1 MEGKYS
7 GTEESAMAGFKMHV
21 TTSSLCGAAYA
32 GTGMAAIGV
41 PWDSALVAGGLC
53 GISGMLPDLD
63 SGSGRP
69 LRETMGFAAAVV
81 PMLLVDRFQQ
91 LGFTYE
97 QLVLATG
104 ALYLLIR
111 YGVAKLLAKYTVHR
125 GMFHSIPAALTFA
138 GVAFLVCGCSD
149 LNLRYFKAGAVFL
162 GVMSHLV
169 LDEIYSVQLNGFR
182 GVRLKSSSGTALK
195 FWGSSV
201 WANISAYGKLA
212 IVFLLILG
220 EPMVMERYGEL
231 TPYAIQHHSWNVH
244 EQESLASSGRDG
256 SRREPGERFFGTS
269 EPSGPSGPSG
279 RFAGNGTNWLTP
291 TSQTPTSRAAGV
303 PGSRQGELP
312 EDRTIYDTARRLQQE
327 LKSFFGRK

>member
-1 MEGKYS
+1 
-7 GTEESAMAGFKMHV
+7 MAGFKMHV
-21 TTSSLCGAAYA
+21 GTSSVCGVAYA
-32 GTGMAAIGV
+32 GAGIAMGV

-91 LGFTYE
+91 LGLSYE

-104 ALYLLIR
+104 GLYLLIR
-111 YGVAKLLAKYTVHR
+111 YGIAKMLAKYTVHR

-149 LNLRYFKAGAVFL
+149 LHLRYFKAGAVLL

-195 FWGSSV
+195 FWSPSM

-212 IVFLLILG
+212 IVILLILG
-220 EPMVMERYGEL
+220 EPMVMNRFGEL
-231 TPYAIQHHSWNVH
+231 TPYAIQHASWNVH
-244 EQESLASSGRDG
+244 EHDNVAGGQKVE
-256 SRREPGERFFGTS
+256 RREPGNRWLGTS
-269 EPSGPSGPSG
+269 GADSRYAE
-279 RFAGNGTNWLTP
+279 NGTKWQAPPGLAVGTP
-291 TSQTPTSRAAGV
+291 KPQ
-303 PGSRQGELP
+303 PGEPPADQ
-312 EDRTIYDTARRLQQE
+312 TIYDTARRLWQSVHE
-327 LKSFFGRK
+327 

>member
-1 MEGKYS
+1 
-7 GTEESAMAGFKMHV
+7 MAGFKMHV

-32 GTGMAAIGV
+32 GAGIAFGV

-53 GISGMLPDLD
+53 GVSGMLPDLD

-91 LGFTYE
+91 LGLTYE

-104 ALYLLIR
+104 GLYLLIR
-111 YGVAKLLAKYTVHR
+111 YGVAKMLAKYTVHR

-149 LNLRYFKAGAVFL
+149 LNLRYFKAGAVLL

-169 LDEIYSVQLNGFR
+169 LDEIYSVQLNGFK

-195 FWGSSV
+195 FWGSSM

-212 IVFLLILG
+212 IVILLILG
-220 EPMVMERYGEL
+220 EPMVMDRFGEL
-231 TPYAIQHHSWNVH
+231 TPYAIQHYSWNVH
-244 EQESLASSGRDG
+244 EHEDGVAAASND
-256 SRREPGERFFGTS
+256 
-269 EPSGPSGPSG
+269 
-279 RFAGNGTNWLTP
+279 TNW
-291 TSQTPTSRAAGV
+291 QTPTNSPFGTAKLE
-303 PGSRQGELP
+303 QDELP
-312 EDRTIYDTARRLQQE
+312 SDRTIYDTARRFQQE
-327 LKSFFGRK
+327 LKNVFGIK